1 MEQKDFLYTRMI
13 SEQEPRIKY
22 SFSGHESFQCRQ
34 LWLKKGFDY
43 IKAGGS
49 FHSESAVVDL
59 GVGKNMVASIRYW
72 LKAFNIVDNKDEVTQ
87 FGELLLSDGGYD
99 PFLEDT
105 ASLWLLH
112 YQLVSKGVASTYF
125 LIFNEFRKEKIQFN
139 KDSFVNYIK
148 RKAET
153 EKGLGFNPK
162 TVGDDFDVFRK
173 LYLSSNDDAKSGIED
188 SFSGILTELG
198 LLKSMMQIREENGKR
213 SKQDLFYIENT
224 ERPTLPPEILLYSIC
239 SNSAYGASISL
250 HSLENDIN
258 SPGNIFALNRAGLV
272 SKIEEA
278 VELYPFI
285 TYTDQ
290 AGIKELQFKKE
301 IEPLEALRLY
311 YEI

>member
-1 MEQKDFLYTRMI
+1 MI
-13 SEQEPRIKY
+13 SEHEPRIKY

-72 LKAFNIVDNKDEVTQ
+72 LKAFNIVDSQDAITD
-87 FGELLLSDGGYD
+87 FGSFLLGDDGKD
-99 PFLEDT
+99 PFLEDS

-112 YQLVSKGVASTYF
+112 YQLVSKGMASIYF
-125 LIFNEFRKEKIQFN
+125 LIFNEFRKEKIQFT
-139 KDSFVNYIK
+139 KDTFVNYIK

-153 EKGLGFNPK
+153 EKGLGSNLK

-173 LYLSSNDDAKSGIED
+173 LYLSSNDDAKSSIED

-198 LLKSMMQIREENGKR
+198 LLKSMMQIREENGKKL
-213 SKQDLFYIENT
+213 KQDFFYIDNT
-224 ERPTLPPEILLYSIC
+224 ERLSLPAEVLLYAIC
-239 SNSAYGASISL
+239 FNPTYGASISL
-250 HSLENDIN
+250 QSLENDIN

-301 IEPLEALRLY
+301 IEPLEILKLY
-311 YEI
+311 YEK